1 MKIIKLIPLVVI
13 RFLFTFEK
21 TVPFGFHVLVKVNQ
35 FSGQLRGILS
45 PVGFLL
51 SEIAFPVGFL
61 LSDIAFPVGF
71 LLSDIAFP
79 LGVQCGDFKSP
90 AGFRLRE
97 IPF

>member
-1 MKIIKLIPLVVI
+1 MKIIKLIPLVVS

-21 TVPFGFHVLVKVNQ
+21 AVPFGFHVLVKVNQ

-61 LSDIAFPVGF
+61 LSDIAFP
-71 LLSDIAFP
+71 
-79 LGVQCGDFKSP
+79 LGVQCRDFKSP

>member
-61 LSDIAFPVGF
+61 LSDIAFP
-71 LLSDIAFP
+71 
-79 LGVQCGDFKSP
+79 LGVQCRDFKSP